1 MFALLKGFPFWQMT
15 VVLIVRF
22 SEPISFTSL
31 FPYLYFMIRDF
42 HITDN
47 PAEISRYSGY
57 LALSFAFAQFLCSI
71 HWGQLLD
78 RVGRKVVL
86 QTGLAGSA
94 LALLVFGFATNYYI
108 ALAART
114 LAGALNGNI
123 AVLQTTVG
131 ELVTDRRHQGIA
143 FSALPLLWNI
153 GCVVGPLIG
162 SSKLLTRP
170 RMDAEQL
177 HAYSLY
183 DDFVQQHPYAMSNVV
198 VALCLMFSTMCC
210 FLFLE
215 ETNPKVKDNYD
226 IGLAL
231 GDWLRR
237 LVGVKTPIRPWS
249 SLHVALEAASEE
261 AIVESDDET
270 TLLLDP
276 ELQPLYSENIGD
288 LEIASQGDPETLL
301 TARSTEAIRRYSEA
315 LSLHPT
321 TTNETTSGGNILQ
334 AFRNREIFSDGVL
347 RTMLLYFSLSF
358 HSLIYSE
365 FLPVLLASTY
375 TPKLL
380 EFPWHMRGGFGWDT
394 QSIGHVLSITGF
406 VGSMVI
412 VFLFPFLDRHF
423 RTIYIFRAAS
433 VTFPIAYFLLPY
445 VLFAQNNE
453 AVSEST
459 TSVFLYACAF
469 TVVLG
474 TALSF
479 PNAVILLHRATKAQ
493 HRALVNSANMS
504 STSLARFLAP
514 LCWGSLISL
523 CDSNGVAQ
531 LPWAIL
537 AALSLVTLIYTFS
550 MDEGDEDLK

>member
-71 HWGQLLD
+71 HWGRLLD

-94 LALLVFGFATNYYI
+94 FALLVFGFAKNYYV
-108 ALAART
+108 ALSART

-131 ELVTDRRHQGIA
+131 ELVTDRRHQGVA

-170 RMDAEQL
+170 RMDAELL
-177 HAYSLY
+177 HGFSLY
-183 DDFVQQHPYAMSNVV
+183 DDFVEKHPYAMSNVV
-198 VALCLMFSTMCC
+198 VALCLLFSTTCC

-215 ETNPKVKDNYD
+215 ETNPKVKDNFD
-226 IGLAL
+226 VGLAV

-249 SLHVALEAASEE
+249 GLPAVSLAALSSEE
-261 AIVESDDET
+261 AIIESDDEST
-270 TLLLDP
+270 PLVDA
-276 ELQPLYSENIGD
+276 EIQPLYSENVGD
-288 LEIASQGDPETLL
+288 LEIACQGDPET
-301 TARSTEAIRRYSEA
+301 IRRYSEA

-321 TTNETTSGGNILQ
+321 LTNETTSGGNILQ
-334 AFRNREIFSDGVL
+334 AFRNREIFSAGVL

-365 FLPVLLASTY
+365 FLPVLLASSY

-380 EFPWHMRGGFGWDT
+380 QFPWHMRGGFGWDT

-423 RTIYIFRAAS
+423 KTIYIFRAAS
-433 VTFPIAYFLLPY
+433 TTFPIAYFLLPY
-445 VLFAQNNE
+445 VLFAQKNDV
-453 AVSEST
+453 VSET
-459 TSVFLYACAF
+459 ATSVFLYACAF

-514 LCWGSLISL
+514 LCWGSLISV
-523 CDSNGVAQ
+523 CDSHGVAQ

-537 AALSLVTLIYTFS
+537 AALSLVTLVYTFS
-550 MDEGDEDLK
+550 MEEGDEDLK